1 MRPGFLIVAHA
12 PLASA
17 FKAAAMHLFP
27 GLDAR
32 VLALDVL
39 QNQDQQAV
47 LARAHQMIA
56 SAGFE
61 RTLILADAPGAT
73 PYMAVNP
80 LVDGTTVRMVA
91 GLSVPMLWRTL
102 SQPDLPLDELVE
114 RAMLG
119 GRNGLAASAFTPP
132 QHQYRRS
139 LPDDLQNRHDQ

>member
-1 MRPGFLIVAHA
+1 MTPADPDTTA
-12 PLASA
+12 ADLAYWRS
-17 FKAAAMHLFP
+17 
-27 GLDAR
+27 
-32 VLALDVL
+32 VLADPPEPLEL
-39 QNQDQQAV
+39 PGANGSAV
-47 LARAHQMIA
+47 PTGWRCARTATRLAPATAQRVAALAR
-56 SAGFE
+56 E
-61 RTLILADAPGAT
+61 TGAT

-80 LVDGTTVRMVA
+80 LVDGATVRMVA